1 MRGLRRDAEK
11 AQIAETVSKA
21 HALFPR
27 FSQERGTVI
36 IHAPGFLHIGGAAYF
51 VWAYPLN
58 GGCTAQRHGEV
69 HRRTISALTTLKQ
82 LLKTAYCL
90 RDSFWCIRDNISFT
104 LPA

>member
-1 MRGLRRDAEK
+1 M
-11 AQIAETVSKA
+11 AETVSKA
-21 HALFPR
+21 HDLYPR
-27 FSQERGTVI
+27 FSQERNGAIV
-36 IHAPGFLHIGGAAYF
+36 HAPGLLHIGGSAYF
-51 VWAYPLN
+51 VWADPPN
-58 GGCTAQRHGEV
+58 GGCIAQRHGEV